1 MSSGHPHIAQR
12 KQRHQLRCILGQPFV
27 ANLGETELALDH
39 PKWMFDLR
47 AHAGFELLGFL
58 QQTVPRRVLIQYP
71 TFARAHGNVP
81 VHARGF
87 WPLDRSLVTGIRK
100 HHSFLTMQQGMAL
113 RDIVDIGCC
122 AYDGVHQTRLC
133 VDTNVRLHAEVPL
146 VAFLGLVHLRV
157 TLTGAVLGGAGCC
170 NQSGVHHRTGLEQ
183 QAVGGELGVDHLQDL
198 RAQIMRFEQV
208 AKSQDADPVR
218 NALGTANA
226 CEVAVKAGLK
236 QGFFNAQIRQAKPLL
251 WAMNTQH
258 HCQIKWRTSRLGYR
272 CVRGDQR
279 QQLALRHHLLHL
291 IEQSLLERALGAEVQ
306 ANIFLFHVAINCK
319 LHASVE
325 LTGGRVLNMIPKI
338 STKVFEFLC

>member
-1 MSSGHPHIAQR
+1 MLYLGPHTG
-12 KQRHQLRCILGQPFV
+12 LEFLGFFS
-27 ANLGETELALDH
+27 ELA
-39 PKWMFDLR
+39 
-47 AHAGFELLGFL
+47 
-58 QQTVPRRVLIQYP
+58 PRRVLLP
-71 TFARAHGNVP
+71 RALARAHGHVP
-81 VHARGF
+81 IHARG
-87 WPLDRSLVTGIRK
+87 LCSLAGTKVARIGK
-100 HHSFLTMQQGMAL
+100 HHVLLAMQQAMTL
-113 RDIVDIGCC
+113 RDIVDIGSS
-122 AYDGVHQTRLC
+122 ADDGVHQARLC
-133 VDTNVRLHAEVPL
+133 VHVNMRLHAKVPL

-251 WAMNTQH
+251 KAVNTQH
-258 HCQIKWRTSRLGYR
+258 HCQIKRRTSRLGYR

-291 IEQSLLERALGAEVQ
+291 IEQSLLERASGAEVQ